1 MAWGKGELTAEDLKK
16 AGLDPADLAELKA
29 NGVKKTDIE
38 TLKTELGTSLTT
50 SMTEL
55 ITNQF
60 KELEGKLKPVNNN
73 NNNNNNNDNQVDENT
88 EFLSDP
94 AGFMNKKLN
103 QSAAFTLVQATKMR
117 MDLALD
123 RAKSNLKGFKNTKLS
138 DEILQEWN
146 TYTPEVCAM
155 WRDKDGKP
163 NFDPDSMLKKVHDMV
178 IGRHADE
185 INHDTNKREG
195 VYNLVASG
203 SGGGGGGGV
212 TSNDEHKKT
221 PEELMTD
228 EDKAMAARYGMTP
241 KQWVEADG
249 EKYQKVEDEIVV
261 GGN

>member
-1 MAWGKGELTAEDLKK
+1 MAWGKELTKEDLIK

-29 NGVKKTDIE
+29 NGVKKADLE
-38 TLKTELGTSLTT
+38 ALKTELGTSLTT

-60 KELEGKLKPVNNN
+60 KEMEGRLKPVKQ
-73 NNNNNNNDNQVDENT
+73 NDQQQQQQDQVDEPT
-88 EFLSDP
+88 EFLTDP
-94 AGFMNKKLN
+94 TAYINKKVG
-103 QSAAFTLVQATKMR
+103 QAVGFAAINTTRMR
-117 MDLALD
+117 MEMALE
-123 RAKSNLKGFKNTKLS
+123 RARNNYKGFKNTKLTE
-138 DEILQEWN
+138 EILAEWN
-146 TYTPEVCAM
+146 QYKPENMAGI
-155 WRDKDGKP
+155 KD
-163 NFDPDSMLKKVHDMV
+163 FDPDKLLKKVHDMV
-178 IGRHADE
+178 IGAHAEE

-203 SGGGGGGGV
+203 SGGGGGGNV
-212 TSNDEHKKT
+212 TNNIDSSKKT

-249 EKYQKVEDEIVV
+249 EKYQKEDVVTV